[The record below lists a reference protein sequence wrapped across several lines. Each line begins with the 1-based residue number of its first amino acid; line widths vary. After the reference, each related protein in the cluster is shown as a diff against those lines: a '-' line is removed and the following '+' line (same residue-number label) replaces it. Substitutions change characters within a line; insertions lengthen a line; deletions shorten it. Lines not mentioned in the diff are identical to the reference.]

1 VTTMGLLAA
10 GTTPPLPPTKQQ
22 IMDRLMVWREHL
34 LELGQTNCVLTRA
47 EVMRELD
54 RWLDALSDLRGR

>member
-1 VTTMGLLAA
+1 MGLLAA
-10 GTTPPLPPTKQQ
+10 GTTPPLPPTRQQ
-22 IMDRLMVWREHL
+22 ILDHLISWRERL
-34 LELGQTNCVLTRA
+34 LELGDTNCVLTRA